1 MTDAGYVIAGYVVTG
16 AVLAAYTA
24 RLLWRGRSA
33 AKALP
38 PEERRWR

>member
-16 AVLAAYTA
+16 GVLAVYAG
-24 RLLWRGRSA
+24 RLLWRSRNA
-33 AKALP
+33 ARALP